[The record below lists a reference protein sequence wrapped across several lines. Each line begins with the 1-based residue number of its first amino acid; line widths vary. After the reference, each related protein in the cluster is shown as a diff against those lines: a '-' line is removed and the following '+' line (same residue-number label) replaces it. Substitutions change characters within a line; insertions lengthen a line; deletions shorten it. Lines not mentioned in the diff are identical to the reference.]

1 MPLTKADFESVLKI
15 DYKGPIV
22 DQLENSTAFMSR
34 MERHTE
40 ETGGSYLLMP
50 TRKQRTTSIG
60 ARTDGSSSTIP
71 AGATPGYGNVTFPVR
86 SLYASV
92 RITGLAMRVS
102 RADKYAFARA
112 QTRDIE
118 DTVTDVKKDF
128 NRQLFGD
135 GGAELAYINMATATV
150 TTDFTIAS
158 NLYPTNPAKFLHV
171 NMKVDLR
178 TRTSTT
184 ASGLLVDTGLI
195 SAINSSTSISIT
207 TSTGAVAAA
216 TVGVGVSIYRQG
228 NATSDAGGTT
238 PLEIFGIS
246 AAISKSNPGAIWGAS
261 YALTPNFGNVDRA
274 TTASGLYWRAIE
286 LGNSGTRR
294 PISTNLLM
302 QGIDAPTESGGGGN
316 VSLLQ
321 TNIPIFR
328 VYGTLLAAA
337 KQFEGAQMKLDGAWD
352 ALSVN
357 GVPMVKDVDS
367 PDYTVFCIDESTF
380 MLGVTGDWS
389 WVGEDGGNVL
399 TRLPQQDQYE
409 AMLVR
414 DCNLMCEKPSS
425 SAKLMDVAHS

>member
-1 MPLTKADFESVLKI
+1 MPLTKADFEAVLKI

-22 DQLENSTAFMSR
+22 DQLENSCAFMSR
-34 MERHTE
+34 MERHVE
-40 ETGGSYLLMP
+40 ETGGAHLLMP
-50 TRKQRTTSIG
+50 VRKTRTTSIG

-71 AGATPGYGNVTFPVR
+71 LGATPGYGNVTFPVR

-92 RITGLAMRVS
+92 RLTGLAMRVS

-135 GGAELAYINMATATV
+135 GSAELAYINANTATV
-150 TTDFTIAS
+150 TTTFTIAS

-171 NMKVDLR
+171 GERIDLR
-178 TRTSTT
+178 VRTGTT
-184 ASGLLVDTGLI
+184 SSALLVDTALV
-195 SAINSSTSISIT
+195 SAINSSTQIEMT
-207 TSTGAVAAA
+207 TSTGATLA
-216 TVGVGVSIYRQG
+216 VSCSSTASLYRQG
-228 NATSDAGGTT
+228 NASADAGGTS
-238 PLEIFGIS
+238 PLEIFGAY
-246 AAISKSNPGAIWGAS
+246 AAISKSNPSAIWGAS
-261 YALTPNFGNVDRA
+261 YSLAPNFGNVDRSVA
-274 TTASGLYWRAIE
+274 AGYYFRAIE

-294 PISTNLLM
+294 PVSTNLLM

-321 TNIPIFR
+321 TNIAIYR

-367 PDYTVFCIDESTF
+367 PDYTVLCIDESTF

-389 WVGEDGGNVL
+389 WVGEDGGSIL
-399 TRLPQQDQYE
+399 SRLPQQDQYE

-414 DCNLMCEKPSS
+414 DCNLMCDKPSS
-425 SAKLMDVAHS
+425 NAKILDVAHS